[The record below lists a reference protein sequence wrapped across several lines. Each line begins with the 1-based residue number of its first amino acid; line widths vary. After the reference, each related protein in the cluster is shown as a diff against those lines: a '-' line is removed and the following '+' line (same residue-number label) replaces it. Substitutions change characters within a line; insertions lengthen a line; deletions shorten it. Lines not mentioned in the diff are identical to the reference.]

1 MFVFAY
7 ENLEIFVF
15 FRVASQVKLTIMIE
29 DPRDVE
35 RKRLLGIE
43 DPDELTRDDLAD
55 ALVEVN
61 YSSLRRASRRCVQV
75 NIPFLLFLL

>member
-1 MFVFAY
+1 MAALSLFSLGFCTFVFGD
-7 ENLEIFVF
+7 ENLEYFAVF
-15 FRVASQVKLTIMIE
+15 DVASQVKLTIMIE

-55 ALVEVN
+55 ALVEVI
-61 YSSLRRASRRCVQV
+61 YSL
-75 NIPFLLFLL
+75 

>member
-1 MFVFAY
+1 MLGLGVCTSVFADD
-7 ENLEIFVF
+7 NLGYFALF
-15 FRVASQVKLTIMIE
+15 DVALQVKLTIMIE

-55 ALVEVN
+55 ALVEVS
-61 YSSLRRASRRCVQV
+61 YSSL
-75 NIPFLLFLL
+75 

>member
-1 MFVFAY
+1 VIEALTKIDQGIRSHHRRPYEVSNFA
-7 ENLEIFVF
+7 LFD
-15 FRVASQVKLTIMIE
+15 VASQVKLTIMIE

-55 ALVEVN
+55 ALVEVI
-61 YSSLRRASRRCVQV
+61 YSL
-75 NIPFLLFLL
+75 

>member
-1 MFVFAY
+1 VLSLGACAFVYAD
-7 ENLEIFVF
+7 ENLEYSALFD
-15 FRVASQVKLTIMIE
+15 VASQVKLTIMIE

-43 DPDELTRDDLAD
+43 DPDEITRDDLAD

-61 YSSLRRASRRCVQV
+61 YSSL
-75 NIPFLLFLL
+75 